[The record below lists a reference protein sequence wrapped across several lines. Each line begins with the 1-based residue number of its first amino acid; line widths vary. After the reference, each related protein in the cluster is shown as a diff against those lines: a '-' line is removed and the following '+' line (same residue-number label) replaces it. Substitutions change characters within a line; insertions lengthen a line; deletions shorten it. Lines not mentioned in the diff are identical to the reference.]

1 MGIKPRALT
10 ASERQYVA
18 SFFNHTT
25 IEQAQIIDG
34 YVPFWLRRSMI
45 AVVLGKRIFFRQGVY
60 QPNTAHGIHLLAHEL
75 THVEQFL
82 SGMTIWSYLWASRQG
97 YKQNKY
103 EVQACQQAEKVSLSL
118 TQHENFTISLN

>member
-1 MGIKPRALT
+1 MSIKARALS
-10 ASERQYVA
+10 ASERQFVLP
-18 SFFNHTT
+18 FFHHTT

-60 QPNTAHGIHLLAHEL
+60 DPNTAQGIHLLAHEL

-82 SGMTIWSYLWASRQG
+82 TGMTIWSYLWAARNG
-97 YKQNKY
+97 YRQNKY
-103 EVQACQQAEKVSLSL
+103 EIQACQQAEKVSQSL
-118 TQHENFTISLN
+118 TQHKNFKFN